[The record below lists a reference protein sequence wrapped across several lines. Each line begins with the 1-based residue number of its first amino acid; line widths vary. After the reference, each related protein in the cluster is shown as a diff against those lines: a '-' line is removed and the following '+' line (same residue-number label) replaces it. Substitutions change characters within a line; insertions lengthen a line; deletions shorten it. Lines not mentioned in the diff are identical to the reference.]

1 MGSVTLR
8 MGSGQETD
16 PCHGPQDMW
25 PLPLFPPQLSVHEP
39 SHRPTLRQLPWGC
52 MGGRQWDFRYKLG
65 LHVVVDSMNTYT
77 LVVDSMSR
85 HWLDW
90 AWRMPGVEGGA
101 SLGRQV
107 QRV

>member
-1 MGSVTLR
+1 
-8 MGSGQETD
+8 
-16 PCHGPQDMW
+16 
-25 PLPLFPPQLSVHEP
+25 
-39 SHRPTLRQLPWGC
+39 
-52 MGGRQWDFRYKLG
+52 MGGRQWDFRNKLG

-101 SLGRQV
+101 SLGQQV
-107 QRV
+107 RRVEWDVGDAGSGGGGWRRRVAEWTSQQGKGRAAQWCEV